1 MLYGQRRGMRTIQFE
16 ELLCFPAFSD
26 GLRQQS
32 IYFTRNLP
40 SIRSLNSCIFVRQ
53 HLICELVL
61 LLILSKLF
69 MDVFVHERWILGQ
82 RREGLISR
90 PAWTVIICIIW
101 SVSIGDDSH
110 NCRQTHRS
118 AGGTEYTQTVT
129 LKRTYI
135 IVAAFWVVILV
146 PALCFVLDPQ
156 IIFWW
161 GSTGP
166 PLKIIISIASHT
178 KIFHV
183 FIQHH
188 ANVQDHVQPPSC
200 QANTLNIVRYR
211 RTVYSVLWVQ
221 FALVALYVL
230 YHLFR

>member
-1 MLYGQRRGMRTIQFE
+1 MFSRFFRWITTTI
-16 ELLCFPAFSD
+16 
-26 GLRQQS
+26 
-32 IYFTRNLP
+32 NLFHQE
-40 SIRSLNSCIFVRQ
+40 SSLHPQ
-53 HLICELVL
+53 
-61 LLILSKLF
+61 SKLLYLCPTTSHLWVGLVAQTLSYLWMF
-69 MDVFVHERWILGQ
+69 LFTNVEFLVSGAKDSSQGLHEQL
-82 RREGLISR
+82 
-90 PAWTVIICIIW
+90 CIMW
-101 SVSIGDDSH
+101 SVSIDDDSH
-110 NCRQTHRS
+110 NCRQTCRN
-118 AGGTEYTQTVT
+118 AGGAEYTQTVT

-178 KIFHV
+178 KIFH
-183 FIQHH
+183 FFTQHQ
-188 ANVQDHVQPPSC
+188 ANVQDHVQPQPC
-200 QANTLNIVRYR
+200 QANTLNMVQYR
-211 RTVYSVLWVQ
+211 RTEYSVLWVQ

>member
-1 MLYGQRRGMRTIQFE
+1 
-16 ELLCFPAFSD
+16 
-26 GLRQQS
+26 
-32 IYFTRNLP
+32 
-40 SIRSLNSCIFVRQ
+40 
-53 HLICELVL
+53 
-61 LLILSKLF
+61 

-110 NCRQTHRS
+110 NCRQTYRN
-118 AGGTEYTQTVT
+118 AVGAECTQTVT

-135 IVAAFWVVILV
+135 IVAAFWVVTLV

-156 IIFWW
+156 IPFWW

-188 ANVQDHVQPPSC
+188 ANVQDHVQPQPC
-200 QANTLNIVRYR
+200 QANTLNIVQYR

>member
-1 MLYGQRRGMRTIQFE
+1 MLYGHRRGMRTIQFE
-16 ELLCFPAFSD
+16 ELLCFPDFSG

-61 LLILSKLF
+61 LHILSKLF

-82 RREGLISR
+82 WHEGLISR
-90 PAWTVIICIIW
+90 PAWTVMQYVECLYW
-101 SVSIGDDSH
+101 PWQH
-110 NCRQTHRS
+110 NCKQICRS

-178 KIFHV
+178 QIFHV
-183 FIQHH
+183 FIQNH

-211 RTVYSVLWVQ
+211 RTVYCGCSL
-221 FALVALYVL
+221 
-230 YHLFR
+230 H